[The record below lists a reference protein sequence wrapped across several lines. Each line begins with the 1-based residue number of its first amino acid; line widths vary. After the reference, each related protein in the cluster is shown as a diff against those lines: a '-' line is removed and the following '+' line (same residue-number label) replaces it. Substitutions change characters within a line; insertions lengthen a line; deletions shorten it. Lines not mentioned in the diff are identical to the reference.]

1 MGLCDRGVCSV
12 HGNRET
18 EAKEK
23 GARAPKP
30 TAVLHSPHPEV
41 TLYCSTQ
48 AGEQA
53 TLHVGFQE
61 AFRSKPN
68 SQLKFLQE
76 VELIH
81 HLDFYLIEFANEV
94 LSLCKQA
101 GIPKPFMCLGFFFL

>member
-1 MGLCDRGVCSV
+1 MGIG
-12 HGNRET
+12 
-18 EAKEK
+18 KEK
-23 GARAPKP
+23 PKRKGLEP
-30 TAVLHSPHPEV
+30 QCLLLSFTLHILRFTFP
-41 TLYCSTQ
+41 CSTQ

-81 HLDFYLIEFANEV
+81 HLDFYLIAFANEQSV
-94 LSLCKQA
+94 EPL
-101 GIPKPFMCLGFFFL
+101 